1 MQFPILIT
9 WALVLLSSLGQASP
23 TGCVDGLCLMTRAGL
38 TAFQVET
45 ELGPLLCDASSV
57 FGPDDPRW
65 LGATLRYDEFLPP
78 QFTVIA
84 QVGCESDVST
94 VIQYANRNSIPFYT
108 VNRGH
113 GWPMSQGTFRGLGID
128 LRLLQDVT
136 VHRTRQTAT
145 VQGGTETQN
154 LIDALWKEGLV
165 TTTSICACI
174 GYVGPA
180 IGGGHGRYQGQY
192 GMMSD
197 NFVNLNVVLANGSSI
212 VVSND
217 YHPDLFWSMKGAGH
231 NFGVVT
237 SLEIKVYPPLTQT
250 WYFRNYFYTEDKL
263 ETLFQELNNL
273 IGTGTQPLELDFHFG
288 HYEWNPLFNLSD
300 AVIWWSFNFLGS
312 DREAEKYLA
321 PFDNL
326 GPINVVGGAV
336 PYPAMPDA
344 TRNGRVS
351 LPCTKG
357 LSKMMST
364 TGLRRFNVTACRRAY
379 ELFNAY
385 LKAYPAL
392 KPSILLFEANNPA
405 AARAIDPR
413 SSAFPHRDD
422 NSRVLAMIAYLPT
435 LRLEEP
441 ASQLA
446 SGILDAMLDGQ
457 PARVPATY
465 VNYAFG
471 HESLESV
478 YGYEAWRLQELRA
491 VKTEYDPGNK
501 FSYYVPITPI
511 AEDSA

>member
-23 TGCVDGLCLMTRAGL
+23 TGCVDGLCPRTRAEL
-38 TAFQVET
+38 TAFQIET
-45 ELGPLLCDASSV
+45 ELGPLLCNSSSV
-57 FGPDDPRW
+57 FGPNDPRW
-65 LGATLRYDEFLPP
+65 LGATLRYEEYLPP

-94 VIQYANRNSIPFYT
+94 VIQYANRNGIPFYT

-113 GWPMSQGTFRGLGID
+113 GWPISQGTFRGLGID
-128 LRLLQDVT
+128 LRLLQNVT
-136 VHRTRQTAT
+136 VNHARQTAT
-145 VQGGTETQN
+145 VQGGTETQS

-165 TTTSICACI
+165 TTTSVCACI
-174 GYVGPA
+174 GHVGPA

-197 NFVNLNVVLANGSSI
+197 NFVTLNIVLANGSSI
-212 VVSND
+212 VVSSD
-217 YHPDLFWSMKGAGH
+217 SHPDLFWSMKGAGH
-231 NFGVVT
+231 NLGVVT
-237 SLEIKVYPPLTQT
+237 SLEIKVYPPPTKT
-250 WYFRNYFYTEDKL
+250 WYFRNYFYTKDKL
-263 ETLFQELNNL
+263 ESLFQALNNI
-273 IGTGTQPLELDFHFG
+273 IGDGTQPLELDFHFG
-288 HYEWNPLFNLSD
+288 HYEWNPLLSLSD
-300 AVIWWSFNFLGS
+300 AVIWWSFNFLGPE
-312 DREAEKYLA
+312 REAEKYLA
-321 PFDNL
+321 PFNNL
-326 GPINVVGGAV
+326 GPINVVAGAV

-357 LSKMMST
+357 LAKMMST
-364 TGLRRFNVTACRRAY
+364 TGLQIFNVTACRQAY
-379 ELFNAY
+379 DLFNTY
-385 LKAYPAL
+385 LKEYPGL

-405 AARAIDPR
+405 AARAIDPD

-422 NSRVLAMIAYLPT
+422 NSRVVAMIAYLPA

-457 PARVPATY
+457 PDRVPTTY

-471 HESLESV
+471 HGSLESV
-478 YGYEAWRLQELRA
+478 YGYEEWRLKKLRS
-491 VKTEYDPGNK
+491 VKSEYDPDNK
-501 FSYYVPITPI
+501 FSYYVPIVPD
-511 AEDSA
+511 AKDSA